1 MSTSMNP
8 NKDLNLTQLMHVFNH
23 KIIIYIL
30 YWAII
35 ESASIYLVK
44 TGFVIVAVTEFN
56 MA

>member
-1 MSTSMNP
+1 MDP
-8 NKDLNLTQLMHVFNH
+8 KDLNLTELMHVLNH

-35 ESASIYLVK
+35 ESASVYLVK
-44 TGFVIVAVTEFN
+44 TGFVIVAVTKFN